1 MNQLSQRSRAKIR
14 TTILKK
20 SNFSRAYKK
29 KDSVAAVVSFTRAL

>member
-20 SNFSRAYKK
+20 SNFNRTKK
-29 KDSVAAVVSFTRAL
+29 KDSVAAVFSFTRAL